1 MSHEKSFSK
10 YINNSISKRQIVI
23 HQTAF
28 FYGKLL
34 SSFLS
39 GPSEIFK
46 IKGTDSF
53 FFMFGVIK
61 VASTWKRVA
70 SETVSRLR
78 FWRTLNAWHHDL
90 SFVS

>member
-39 GPSEIFK
+39 GPFEIFK

-53 FFMFGVIK
+53 FFYVWSHK
-61 VASTWKRVA
+61 SSRHLEKSSQRNLLPVACA
-70 SETVSRLR
+70 SGE
-78 FWRTLNAWHHDL
+78 H
-90 SFVS
+90 